1 MASPRSGGTGGL
13 GYRGAGKHSGHSGQ
27 QQITG
32 ITGRPGGDKIISS
45 GATATVGPVGHHARQ
60 RQFTALSREDSD
72 MGGTTDSEMG
82 SDFLYTVQ
90 IPATPDNQVMSD
102 TPLRPMDSAIAGKAE
117 QQFVS
122 STIFTGGFKSV
133 TRGHVLE
140 KMMEGDGNHPQ
151 LGGARGPVCAVDG
164 CDGKAM
170 RDERGEDMTPCDCQ
184 FRICRDCYI
193 DALNGNGKCPGCKD
207 EYRIP
212 DEPLSHNGTET
223 DLRALPPPSDDSSKM
238 ERRLSLLKTKPG
250 MMMTNQGGSEFD
262 HARWL
267 YQTKGTYGY
276 GNAVW
281 PKDDGFNDGNGP
293 ELPPM
298 GALPDFNDKARRP
311 LSRKVSISAGILSP
325 YR

>member
-1 MASPRSGGTGGL
+1 MSSPRSAATGGL
-13 GYRGAGKHSGHSGQ
+13 GFRGAGKGNNNNGNNNTNNKQNGSSTNVAVGGGHH
-27 QQITG
+27 
-32 ITGRPGGDKIISS
+32 
-45 GATATVGPVGHHARQ
+45 HHAR
-60 RQFTALSREDSD
+60 RTSSGRFMNLSRDDSD
-72 MGGTTDSEMG
+72 MGGVTDSEMG
-82 SDFLYTVQ
+82 SEFLYTVQ
-90 IPATPDNQVMSD
+90 IPATPDHQLMSA
-102 TPLRPMDSAIAGKAE
+102 TPSVRPMDSAIAGKAE

-133 TRGHVLE
+133 TRGQ
-140 KMMEGDGNHPQ
+140 DGNHPQ
-151 LGGARGPVCAVDG
+151 LGGARGPVCAVEG

-170 RDERGEDMTPCDCQ
+170 RDERGEDMTPCDCL

-193 DALNGNGKCPGCKD
+193 DALNGSGKCPGCKD
-207 EYRIP
+207 EYKIP
-212 DEPLSHNGTET
+212 DEVPESQSGPDS

-238 ERRLSLLKTKPG
+238 DRRLQLKTKPG
-250 MMMTNQGGSEFD
+250 LLMSNQGTDFD

-281 PKDDGFNDGNGP
+281 PKDDGYNDGNGP

-298 GALPDFNDKARRP
+298 GALPNFNDKARRP
-311 LSRKVSISAGILSP
+311 LSRKVTISAGVLSP